1 VARSEGFLRVRF
13 ASVSGAPE
21 NLQVASKDKGN
32 AMPLSPGF
40 SDHIEELLAGFGKV
54 EVRRMFGGAGVYRG
68 GVGFAI
74 LDDDT
79 FFIKADSGFGTEL
92 KKRGSKPW
100 SYSIKKDG
108 TVRDIAYWSI
118 PESAMDDPD
127 EASALARRSHQI
139 AVKADAIKAKK
150 PKKSAARSA
159 AKAAKKASAR
169 NPPAMKKTKAKK
181 K

>member
-1 VARSEGFLRVRF
+1 
-13 ASVSGAPE
+13 
-21 NLQVASKDKGN
+21 
-32 AMPLSPGF
+32 MPLSPGF

-54 EVRRMFGGAGVYRG
+54 DVKRMFGGAMLSRG

-79 FFIKADSGFGTEL
+79 FFLKGDPAFGAEL

-108 TVRDIAYWSI
+108 AVRDIAYWSV
-118 PESAMDDPD
+118 PDSAMDDPD

-139 AVKADAIKAKK
+139 AVKADAAKAKK
-150 PKKSAARSA
+150 PK
-159 AKAAKKASAR
+159 AAKK
-169 NPPAMKKTKAKK
+169 KTLAKPAKK
-181 K
+181 AARKTAAKKPARKK